1 MAFKFEDLQP
11 HVEMLIE
18 ALENKGSTR
27 SGFEYNVGISDYGSH
42 YRELLANIRNKTID
56 KSEIVEKCNLLKDN
70 ITLLVKNNQAY
81 RIKCILEALDI
92 FLIKEYN
99 KFN

>member
-1 MAFKFEDLQP
+1 MAFKFDDLQP

-27 SGFEYNVGISDYGSH
+27 SGFEYNVGISDYGMH
-42 YRELLANIRNKTID
+42 YRELLTCIRNKTINKD
-56 KSEIVEKCNLLKDN
+56 KIVEQCNLLKDK
-70 ITLLVKNNQAY
+70 IILLAGNNQAY

-92 FLIKEYN
+92 YLIKEYN